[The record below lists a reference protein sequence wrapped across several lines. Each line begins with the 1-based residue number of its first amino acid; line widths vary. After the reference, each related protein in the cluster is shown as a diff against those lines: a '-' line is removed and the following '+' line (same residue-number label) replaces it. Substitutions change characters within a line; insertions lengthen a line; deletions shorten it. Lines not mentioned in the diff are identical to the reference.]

1 MTIFIPAWNK
11 GALEPI
17 EKLEVHKRGLKH
29 KAISIFVFY
38 GEKLLIQQRASNK
51 YHSPELWANTCCS
64 HPNWGESS
72 EDCSRRR
79 IFEELG
85 LKNLEL
91 RFIDQIE
98 YKANVGSGLI
108 EHEIVDCFSAF
119 CEKKP
124 EVKMNPEE
132 VKDFA
137 WIDIEQLRKDVKK
150 SPEKFTQ
157 WFKIYLNEH
166 FEKLFIFQSMDY

>member
-11 GALEPI
+11 GLLEPV

-29 KAISIFVFY
+29 KAISIFVFC
-38 GEKLLIQQRASNK
+38 GSKLLIQQRASNK
-51 YHSPELWANTCCS
+51 YHSPELWANSCCS

-72 EDCSRRR
+72 EDCSSRR

-98 YKANVGSGLI
+98 YKANVGSKLI
-108 EHEIVDCFSAF
+108 EHEVVDCFSSF
-119 CEKKP
+119 YDTIP

-137 WIDIEQLRKDVKK
+137 WMDIEKLRENVKN
-150 SPEKFTQ
+150 SPEKYTQ

-166 FEKLFIFQSMDY
+166 FEKLFMFQ